1 MEKRSD
7 ERLGEQL
14 EESTK
19 EQVWEL
25 LRKVH
30 DPELGVNIVDLGLVY
45 DLNGEDEHIT
55 VIMTLTTPGCP
66 MHDMIAGG
74 VRHVLLGELGFTS
87 VDVNVVWEPAWQP
100 AMMSEEAKEFLGYC

>member
-1 MEKRSD
+1 ME
-7 ERLGEQL
+7 ER
-14 EESTK
+14 TK
-19 EQVWEL
+19 EQIWEL

-45 DLNGEDEHIT
+45 DLNWKDEHIT
-55 VIMTLTTPGCP
+55 VEMTLTTTGCP